1 MLGADVRTRP
11 RIAAATPA
19 VVCGVD
25 GFDHWGWRMS
35 GLGLDSSGAPNPR
48 DLDAPSRA
56 ASGISAGVR
65 RAWFATAIGFVC
77 AISVIAAAVPVRAA
91 ALGPAAGPLARSGP
105 STPAP
110 AGQVNPGSLLVAF
123 RAPVSTAGARV
134 RTTVAAAR
142 AAGLDPTLADR
153 GENQVNRVLG
163 AVRASAVRRLFTNIP
178 GEALRAA
185 RDRAQHATG
194 TRLIDLSQVYQVVF
208 DPRQDTAGAVAALT
222 SSPLVDTAMPDYRYQ
237 TPRREPSVGVP
248 FAPVA
253 ALAPYG
259 PAEQP
264 AAAGLPPNYG
274 YATDAQSYHDAAS
287 NNITGAM
294 VQVAQRFHQ
303 QPGQGETITNLSL
316 GTVDD
321 SSTVVEHGQRYL
333 EQQGFPR
340 IPVYLS
346 HQACAPGPDS
356 SQNCAV
362 TLDGNAVN
370 TKADEGDLGEVML
383 DFSVLAPPP
392 RGDGRVVNP
401 QPPGQLGELLGAA
414 YGANYRLVNP
424 LTNSTP
430 DFFASWLGSAFL
442 QTPKPSVITASIGN
456 GLHDGG
462 FPDDFFESQRMIHDI
477 VTTLVNGRDIFVAIS
492 SGDGQSAK
500 DAAGPPNGL
509 SGPYELAPPGMT
521 PPDLDGSVNDPN
533 YTYLWTNEPRYIAD
547 SGALSAGGV
556 TLNDI
561 FNNSPTNARIS
572 SRTRHEQ
579 ATTETRWTGQQ
590 NFHSGNG
597 PRVNVAAP
605 ADDVVFL
612 NPVQDKEKKPVS
624 PIAVRPELIGGTSAA
639 CPEIAAAAAVVHQVS
654 RLTGHELN
662 PRQIRDML
670 TRTGHQVTPPAA
682 DRSGL
687 GVGVRLDETAAV
699 DQVLADAGQRG
710 GTQLIRMTV
719 AQRKAV
725 PYPSGYGRGFYSDT
739 PQDAFA
745 HTARIDLGQGLSED
759 SSNTKEE
766 VTGSGDNLNAPITF
780 ALDVA
785 SPGQHAAFGWQLAL
799 GSRRV
804 AVPSVDHDPS
814 LPYLR
819 LLPQEIFTLL
829 GAPLTAPQD
838 RVVEVTGSV
847 AGQSIVERVT
857 FAGQKQATYGHARAP
872 VFQPLVRPHRP
883 NLAASLLAAALGS
896 PRPAASVV
904 SVGYDLRGLRGVDG
918 GELLVSD
925 IDRAVPRAFP
935 DTDVAAHGTPIKLP
949 ALVGTVDVPASALN
963 GAGVYGLALRG
974 TSHGVPQ
981 DGQNDTP
988 NTTGPWLPLRVLSAV
1003 EATPASPKVR
1013 AVSSGFNSSGPLWW
1027 DVANSSGADGSPDF
1041 TVSYDVRAVPGARGA
1056 LVEFSAPA
1064 TDFYRALFPGTVKVA
1079 NGNMFTNPLGDRL
1092 DHGNRLGQP
1101 GESAH
1106 RALPD
1111 THGDARLSAT
1121 DLGLPRP
1128 IEGTCDNTYQVRVFA
1143 TDAHGA
1149 IIGTASYTSLLSV
1162 ADLSAATCQAAKP

>member
-1 MLGADVRTRP
+1 VVCVTSALV
-11 RIAAATPA
+11 AAA
-19 VVCGVD
+19 
-25 GFDHWGWRMS
+25 
-35 GLGLDSSGAPNPR
+35 
-48 DLDAPSRA
+48 
-56 ASGISAGVR
+56 
-65 RAWFATAIGFVC
+65 
-77 AISVIAAAVPVRAA
+77 PVRAA
-91 ALGPAAGPLARSGP
+91 GLGPSRTPHVGLARSAP
-105 STPAP
+105 LP

-134 RTTVAAAR
+134 RTTPAAAR
-142 AAGLDPTLADR
+142 AAGLDPNAAGP
-153 GENQVNRVLG
+153 GENQVNQVLG
-163 AVRASAVRRLFTNIP
+163 AVHASAVRRLFTNIP
-178 GEALRAA
+178 SEALRAA
-185 RDRAQHATG
+185 RDRAQRATG
-194 TRLIDLSQVYQVVF
+194 AHLLDLSQVYQVTF
-208 DPRQDTAGAVAALT
+208 DPRTDSAGAVAALAR
-222 SSPLVDTAMPDYRYQ
+222 SPLVDAAMPDYRHQ
-237 TPRREPSVGVP
+237 PPQREPSPGAPV
-248 FAPVA
+248 APVA
-253 ALAPYG
+253 APAQYG
-259 PAEQP
+259 PAQSGPAQP
-264 AAAGLPPNYG
+264 AAVPALPPNYG
-274 YATDAQSYHDAAS
+274 YASDAQSYHDAAS

-294 VQVAQRFHQ
+294 VELAQRFHQ

-346 HQACAPGPDS
+346 HQVCRPGVEGG
-356 SQNCAV
+356 QTCAV

-370 TKADEGDLGEVML
+370 TTAKEGDLGEVML

-392 RGDGRVVNP
+392 RGDVRVPHP
-401 QPPGQLGELLGAA
+401 QRPGQLGELLGAA

-430 DFFASWLGSAFL
+430 DFFASWLGAAFL
-442 QTPKPSVITASIGN
+442 QTPAPSVITASIGN

-477 VTTLVNGRDIFVAIS
+477 VTTLVNGKGIFVAIA

-509 SGPYELAPPGMT
+509 SGPYDLAPAGVT
-521 PPDLDGSVNDPN
+521 PPDLDGSVDDPN
-533 YTYLWTNEPRYIAD
+533 YTYLWTNERRYIID

-561 FNNSPTNARIS
+561 FNNSPTNARIA

-605 ADDVVFL
+605 ADDILFL
-612 NPVQDKEKKPVS
+612 NPVDDKEKKPIS
-624 PIAVRPELIGGTSAA
+624 PTAVQPELIGGTSAA

-654 RLTGHELN
+654 RLTGHELS
-662 PRQIRDML
+662 PRQIRDVL
-670 TRTGHQVTPPAA
+670 QRTGHRVTPPAF

-699 DQVLADAGQRG
+699 DQVLTDAGQRG
-710 GTQLIRMTV
+710 SPQLIRMTV

-725 PYPSGYGRGFYSDT
+725 PYPNGYARGFYSDT
-739 PQDAFA
+739 PQDTFA
-745 HTARIDLGQGLSED
+745 HTARIDLGQGLSEG

-766 VTGSGDNLNAPITF
+766 LTDSGDNLNAPITF

-785 SPGQHAAFGWQLAL
+785 SAPRGPAYDWRLSL
-799 GSRRV
+799 GSRQV
-804 AVPSVDHDPS
+804 AVPPADYQADR
-814 LPYLR
+814 PYLR

-829 GAPLTAPQD
+829 GAPLTAPED

-857 FAGQKQATYGHARAP
+857 FAGSRQASYGHARAP
-872 VFQPLVRPHRP
+872 VFQPLVRPQGP
-883 NLAASLLAAALGS
+883 SVVGLLAAALGVS
-896 PRPAASVV
+896 PSAAPVAV
-904 SVGYDLRGLRGVDG
+904 AYDLRGLRGVDG

-935 DTDVAAHGTPIKLP
+935 DMDVAAHGTPIRLSG
-949 ALVGTVDVPASALN
+949 LVGTVEVPASALR

-974 TSHGVPQ
+974 TLHGVPQ
-981 DGQNDTP
+981 DGQHETP

-1003 EATPASPKVR
+1003 EATPASPMVR
-1013 AVSSGFNSSGPLWW
+1013 AASSAFNSSGPLWW
-1027 DVANSSGADGSPDF
+1027 DVANSAAKDGSPDF
-1041 TVSYDVRAVPGARGA
+1041 TVSYDVRAVPGAQGA
-1056 LVEFSAPA
+1056 IVEFSAPA
-1064 TDFYRALFPGTVKVA
+1064 TDFYRALFPGTVQVA

-1092 DHGNRLGQP
+1092 DRGNRLGQP

-1106 RALPD
+1106 RVLPS
-1111 THGDARLSAT
+1111 THGDVRLSVA
-1121 DLGLPRP
+1121 DLGLPAP
-1128 IEGTCDNTYQVRVFA
+1128 IPGTCDNTYQVRVFA
-1143 TDAHGA
+1143 TDASGR

-1162 ADLSAATCQAAKP
+1162 ADVSAPTCQPAKPGSADQPGPSRPTAWSGGRP